1 MIYYLRYLEDFFGP
15 ARLFEYL
22 SVRAALGAAIA
33 FVVGAFLAPKI
44 IRCLQ
49 NVIQPERGSDLLGN
63 VAQEKRRIP
72 TMGGLVIFA
81 SALAGTLLAARPN
94 VYVFCALTV
103 FVGMTL
109 VGFIDDYLKVVKK
122 KSDGMSSRLKWF
134 LTSATAL
141 AAFLVLLCKG
151 GFRMDL
157 LEIWVPVMERPFVAF
172 SDAVISSNSL
182 STVGA
187 LVFAG
192 CVALLF
198 WLVSV
203 GASHAVNLTDGI
215 DGLAAGCAVP
225 NVFVFAIV
233 SYLVGNARWAEY
245 LHIGYVPGVGELS
258 VFCAALA
265 AGILIFLWFNADPA
279 TIYMGDTGSLA
290 LGGALGATAVLSGH
304 PLLLVISG
312 GIFVTETLTVIIQ
325 TNYFRYTKKR
335 YGVGRR
341 VFSITP
347 IHHAWQRRG
356 VPNTKLV
363 IRCWIVSL
371 ALAIVAL
378 LSLKIR

>member
-1 MIYYLRYLEDFFGP
+1 MLYYLHFLEEYFGP

-22 SVRAALGAAIA
+22 SVRAALGAGVAA
-33 FVVGAFLAPKI
+33 LVGAFIAPRI
-44 IRCLQ
+44 IRRLQ
-49 NVIQPERGSDLLGN
+49 NVIQPERGKELLGN
-63 VAQEKRRIP
+63 IAQEKRKIP
-72 TMGGLVIFA
+72 TMGGLVIFF

-94 VYVFCALTV
+94 VYVFCALVV

-109 VGFIDDYLKVVKK
+109 VGFWDDYTKVVKK
-122 KSDGMSSRLKWF
+122 KADGMSSRLKWF
-134 LTSATAL
+134 LTSLTAL

-157 LEIWVPVMERPFVAF
+157 LEIWLPVMEKPLVAF
-172 SDAVISSNSL
+172 DGAVLSSNAL
-182 STVGA
+182 STPA
-187 LVFAG
+187 
-192 CVALLF
+192 ALLF
-198 WLVSV
+198 AACVAGFFWVVSV

-225 NVFVFAIV
+225 NVFVYAIV
-233 SYLVGNARWAEY
+233 CYLVGNTRWAEY
-245 LHIGYVPGVGELS
+245 LHIGYVSGVGELS

-279 TIYMGDTGSLA
+279 TVYMGDTGSLA

-304 PLLLVISG
+304 PLLLVVSG
-312 GIFVTETLTVIIQ
+312 GIFVTETVTVIIQ
-325 TNYFRYTKKR
+325 TNYFKYTKRK

-356 VPNTKLV
+356 VANTKLV
-363 IRCWIVSL
+363 VRCWIVSL

-378 LSLKIR
+378 LSLKMR

>member
-44 IRCLQ
+44 IRCLR

-157 LEIWVPVMERPFVAF
+157 LEIWFPVMERPFVAF

>member
-122 KSDGMSSRLKWF
+122 KSDGMSSRLKWL

-157 LEIWVPVMERPFVAF
+157 LEIWFPVMERPFVAF

>member
-157 LEIWVPVMERPFVAF
+157 LEIWFPVMERPFVAF